1 MASSI
6 LFQNA
11 LPPASSLRLRQTSFP
26 AAVKPDASRSTQ
38 ISRFTSYVRI
48 RESDLDEYASAEPDF
63 STAQLLAKMGI
74 TLKVQAILHDG
85 SVALDDDP
93 SEAEEMRQQ
102 WQPIRPAAG
111 EKAPKPSLRAGSWL
125 GNAVWQY
132 VEPLGNV
139 AGNAARQES
148 QNFRGRVS
156 ANVKLW

>member
-48 RESDLDEYASAEPDF
+48 PESDLDEYASAEPDF

-85 SVALDDDP
+85 QSP
-93 SEAEEMRQQ
+93 WTM
-102 WQPIRPAAG
+102 PIRPKLKKCGSNGSPSSQQPG
-111 EKAPKPSLRAGSWL
+111 ENAKA
-125 GNAVWQY
+125 V
-132 VEPLGNV
+132 V
-139 AGNAARQES
+139 AGGELVR
-148 QNFRGRVS
+148 
-156 ANVKLW
+156 